1 MRIEAKQTYLPD
13 GHAYGKIVS
22 LGNVAYQ
29 LGLFFNREVFKQ
41 VFIKLTLSV
50 VLYKSHNGFN
60 KRGFTTAVIAY
71 NSIKLSCIKVKA
83 YVTSLLGAPLL
94 IILLIRANKK
104 EGL

>member
-29 LGLFFNREVFKQ
+29 LGFFFNREVFKQ

-50 VLYKSHNGFN
+50 VFYKSHDGLN
-60 KRGFTTAVIAY
+60 KRGFATAVIAY
-71 NSIKLSCIKVKA
+71 NSIKLSR
-83 YVTSLLGAPLL
+83 L
-94 IILLIRANKK
+94 
-104 EGL
+104 